1 MVTSDWRAAAAA
13 VLAAAAEEPDPH
25 YRLRNPLTVALWLAR
40 LGVDEDEA
48 LGHADDARSMAAAA
62 RCVACGRDVEVG
74 VAEIFARF
82 GRLADAR
89 DALARWDAVGRPSWV
104 EAEWLR
110 RRAGVLV
117 ERAADPDGVDVEAAL
132 TRLRDE
138 ADGQGLEFNALW
150 TELDM
155 GRVLAVT
162 ERAAAVAAYRRAADR
177 ADAAGARVVKLLA
190 DQGLRAL
197 GERPWRRGRS
207 TADADG
213 LHRLSA
219 REQEVARLVAEGATN
234 AEIATRLFLSRKT
247 VEHHVSN
254 ALAKIRLHSRVELAA
269 EVGRTDGAPPP

>member
-1 MVTSDWRAAAAA
+1 MVTSDWQAAVAA
-13 VLAAAAEEPDPH
+13 VLAAAEEEPDPH

-40 LGVDEDEA
+40 LGVDEDQA
-48 LGHADDARSMAAAA
+48 LGHAKEARSLAAAA

-74 VAEIFARF
+74 VAEVFARF

-117 ERAADPDGVDVEAAL
+117 DAAADPDGADIEAAL

-138 ADGQGLEFNALW
+138 ADAQGLEFNALW
-150 TELDM
+150 TELDI
-155 GRVLAVT
+155 GRVLALSD
-162 ERAAAVAAYRRAADR
+162 RAAAVAAYRRAAER
-177 ADAAGARVVKLLA
+177 ADAAGAPTVRRLA
-190 DQGLRAL
+190 DHGLRAL
-197 GERPWRRGRS
+197 GQRAWRRGPS

-213 LHRLSA
+213 IDRLSD
-219 REQEVARLVAEGATN
+219 REREIARLVAQGATN

-254 ALAKIRLHSRVELAA
+254 ALAKLGLHSRVELAA
-269 EVGRTDGAPPP
+269 EVGRKDGAPPP